1 MSSTIIYRQ
10 FAVHVP
16 AAIADTAEDQFML
29 IELSGCSRTYES
41 GSRRRVRDWQI
52 GSAGTRQEVM
62 ARAIVDSLSFE
73 GGMVHWSNYQGYIR
87 PEEYI
92 RKVRRQLSRP
102 LVLNSDN
109 WTVDATF
116 GSIALGIRTNDYGHL
131 PMCLSEFQA
140 RYHDLLQRPAARWD
154 KFKVVGPRL

>member
-29 IELSGCSRTYES
+29 IELSGCSRTYEWD
-41 GSRRRVRDWQI
+41 SRRRARDWLI
-52 GSAGTRQEVM
+52 GPVGTRQEVM
-62 ARAIVDSLSFE
+62 TRAIADSHAFQ

-87 PEEYI
+87 PEEYL

-102 LVLNSDN
+102 LVLCSDS
-109 WTVDATF
+109 WTVTASC
-116 GSIALGIRTNDYGHL
+116 GSVELRARSTEYRHEPLTLDEFRT
-131 PMCLSEFQA
+131 